1 MKAPCRVDDKYWTGT
16 KDFDHIQFET
26 DLEEYIYELELNID
40 FRFKEIEKRL
50 LKTIKGNGREIFQFM
65 EWLRNSDKS
74 KVTCMYC
81 ENEIPKSEIIVLC
94 QSCTE

>member
-1 MKAPCRVDDKYWTGT
+1 MNKPCRTDGKYWTGT

-26 DLEEYIYELELNID
+26 DLEEYIYDSELNID
-40 FRFKEIEKRL
+40 FRFKEIEKQL
-50 LKTIKGNGREIFQFM
+50 LKTIKGNDREIFQFM

-81 ENEIPKSEIIVLC
+81 EKEIPKSEIVVLC